1 MPTVQTVDS
10 GARAK
15 LRNNRTDDRAPY
27 REVIANLSG
36 DRALELTPG
45 DGETL
50 RKLKMTITRAASD
63 VGRVIRYGETEE
75 GTLLVW
81 LADQGAS
88 RQRRT
93 RRRKADPADLAAQV
107 L

>member
-1 MPTVQTVDS
+1 VPTVQTVDS

-63 VGRVIRYGETEE
+63 VGRVIKYGETEE

-81 LADQGAS
+81 LADQGAAGK
-88 RQRRT
+88 RRTQRR
-93 RRRKADPADLAAQV
+93 KVDPADLVAREQ
-107 L
+107 